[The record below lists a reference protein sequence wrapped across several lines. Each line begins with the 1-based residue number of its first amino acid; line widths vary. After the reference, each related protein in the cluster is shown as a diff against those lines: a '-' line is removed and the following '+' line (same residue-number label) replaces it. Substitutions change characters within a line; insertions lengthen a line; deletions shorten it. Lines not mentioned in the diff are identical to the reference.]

1 MARDII
7 NGVSPRTQETDLP
20 RYKNKKLHKKAE
32 NEIHYRAGKTRLN
45 VSAEES
51 CHTVPPSIKYDV
63 AEDSRIKISGPP
75 VSRGMFGLSLVLT
88 ALQEDQYR
96 KFPYL

>member
-1 MARDII
+1 M
-7 NGVSPRTQETDLP
+7 
-20 RYKNKKLHKKAE
+20 KNKIGIRNQKTKKK
-32 NEIHYRAGKTRLN
+32 IYYQAGKTRLG

-51 CHTVPPSIKYDV
+51 CHTVPPSIEYDV

-75 VSRGMFGLSLVLT
+75 VSRRMFGLSPVLT

-96 KFPYL
+96 KCRYLCLAS